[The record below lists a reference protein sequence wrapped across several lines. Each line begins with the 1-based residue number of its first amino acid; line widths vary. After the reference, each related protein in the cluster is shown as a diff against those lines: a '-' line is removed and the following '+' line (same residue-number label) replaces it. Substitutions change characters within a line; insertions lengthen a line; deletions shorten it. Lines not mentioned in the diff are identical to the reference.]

1 MPPLPLYQIKSMK
14 NIAKIL
20 AAATVAFAGAPAM
33 ADVDG
38 LKLNSV
44 TSNSAQNVQS
54 NSGAVNLAPMGG
66 SNANYQI
73 NSVSNSEY
81 GFAPG
86 IKCPTP
92 ELAFG
97 VFGGQTNG
105 WGNTGYNN
113 SGNNL
118 GGTAMV
124 TMPFGG
130 GDIAK
135 SCRTLAA
142 EIARQRVLDTE
153 LNMIKQCAQLATAN
167 VTLDVDKFPQ
177 FDRCDGVS
185 VQGQSVVLVNSDP
198 EPIFT
203 PTEEVKPVIDISKLD

>member
-1 MPPLPLYQIKSMK
+1 MK
-14 NIAKIL
+14 NITRVL
-20 AAATVAFAGAPAM
+20 AAAAVAFAGAPAM
-33 ADVDG
+33 AEG
-38 LKLNSV
+38 FSESLSLNS
-44 TSNSAQNVQS
+44 TNAAQNVQT

-105 WGNTGYNN
+105 WGNTGYNT

-124 TMPFGG
+124 TMPIGG

-153 LNMIKQCAQLATAN
+153 LQMIKQCATLAQSS
-167 VTLDVDKFPQ
+167 VQLDVAKFPD
-177 FDRCDGVS
+177 FAKCDGVM
-185 VQGQSVVLVNSDP
+185 VEGKQVVLFDSAKV
-198 EPIFT
+198 FT
-203 PTEEVKPVIDISKLD
+203 PTEDVQPVISIDKAGR

>member
-1 MPPLPLYQIKSMK
+1 MK
-14 NIAKIL
+14 NIARVL
-20 AAATVAFAGAPAM
+20 AAAAVAFSGAPAL
-33 ADVDG
+33 ADG
-38 LKLNSV
+38 AQFSRELSGTQLQQSV
-44 TSNSAQNVQS
+44 NNQT
-54 NSGAVNLAPMGG
+54 NSGSVNLAPMGG

-73 NSVSNSEY
+73 NSVSNSQY

-86 IKCPTP
+86 IQCPTP

-97 VFGGQTNG
+97 GFGGQTNG
-105 WGNTGYNN
+105 WGNTGYNT
-113 SGNNL
+113 SGNNV
-118 GGTAMV
+118 GGTVML
-124 TMPFGG
+124 TMPIGG

-167 VTLDVDKFPQ
+167 VTLDVEKFPE

-185 VQGQSVVLVNSDP
+185 VQGQSVVLVNGD
-198 EPIFT
+198 EPVFT
-203 PTEEVKPVIDISKLD
+203 PTEEVKPVIDISKMN